1 MSEVENELINKE
13 TIKELETDLPREDF
27 CALVEMFLQQ
37 SVKQLASIVEIIES
51 DELQELKHLIHK
63 EASSSLIFGLEE
75 YGYYLRKIE
84 RDIDLDRY
92 DSNSVD
98 VGLMQDLM
106 TKSHS
111 ALRLALPG

>member
-1 MSEVENELINKE
+1 MSIFKNGLINNE
-13 TIKELETDLPREDF
+13 TIKDLETDLSKGEF
-27 CALVEMFLQQ
+27 CALVEMYLQQ
-37 SVKQLASIVEIIES
+37 SVKQLASIVEAIENG
-51 DELQELKHLIHK
+51 ELEKLKYQVHK

-98 VGLMQDLM
+98 VDLMQDLM

-111 ALRLALPG
+111 VLRQALPD

>member
-1 MSEVENELINKE
+1 MSETENEFINSE
-13 TIKELETDLPREDF
+13 TIKELESDLLKEQF
-27 CALVEMFLQQ
+27 CALVEMYLQQ
-37 SVKQLASIVEIIES
+37 SVKQLASIVELIES
-51 DELQELKHLIHK
+51 DELEKLKYLIHK

-84 RDIDLDRY
+84 RNIDLDRY

-111 ALRLALPG
+111 ALRRAIPG